1 MTRSGPSPLPPL
13 LEIDGNRYSRDS
25 LPAEVQDL
33 ILQLQRADAVLTQ
46 WRRDVLVLRTAHSD
60 LRQRLGA
67 GLAGRPTR
75 SEETTPSPS
84 THTHTHTHPINSPRQ
99 RNADNTTGGD
109 ATRQRPGE
117 GSVPSLR
124 QWTGGVIDR
133 AQEGASRTG
142 DAAP

>member
-33 ILQLQRADAVLTQ
+33 IVQLQRADAVLTH
-46 WRRDVLVLRTAHSD
+46 WRRDVLVLRTARSD

-67 GLAGRPTR
+67 GLAALPTQ

-84 THTHTHTHPINSPRQ
+84 PAPAPSP
-99 RNADNTTGGD
+99 APSPTPSTEPASETP
-109 ATRQRPGE
+109 ATQPGAMRRAKDRVKGLFRRF
-117 GSVPSLR
+117 GSGR
-124 QWTGGVIDR
+124 
-133 AQEGASRTG
+133 EE
-142 DAAP
+142 

>member
-84 THTHTHTHPINSPRQ
+84 TTPTPTPTPTPSTAP
-99 RNADNTTGGD
+99 ASETPTT
-109 ATRQRPGE
+109 QPGAMRRAKDRVKGLFRRF
-117 GSVPSLR
+117 GSGR
-124 QWTGGVIDR
+124 
-133 AQEGASRTG
+133 EE
-142 DAAP
+142 

>member
-46 WRRDVLVLRTAHSD
+46 WRRDVLVMRTARND

-67 GLAGRPTR
+67 GLAGLPNQSMAPT
-75 SEETTPSPS
+75 SMEPTSKGPTPAPTPTPSTEPACE
-84 THTHTHTHPINSPRQ
+84 PP
-99 RNADNTTGGD
+99 A
-109 ATRQRPGE
+109 ARPGAVRRAKDRVK
-117 GSVPSLR
+117 GLFR
-124 QWTGGVIDR
+124 RFGGGRED
-133 AQEGASRTG
+133 
-142 DAAP
+142 